1 MRVTLE
7 EMAGLFGVAAAQ
19 PVDLRVS
26 MEDAPAFFRSRG
38 ENNPDG
44 WGLGWFDPGGQP
56 RLVKHPLPPS
66 GELPAGAASAEA
78 CGSVIVAHVRR
89 SSRAPR
95 AERNTHPFLSNG
107 WLFAHSGALY
117 PLLETRVRRETGRVS
132 YEGQTDSEAFFR
144 LLLDRLQAPA
154 GPVEAIRS
162 AVTLAIEDGQFSGLN
177 FILARAGELYAF
189 RYATRSATYF
199 SLFWE
204 RREPG
209 RPLETRSL
217 ETQALICSSA
227 LARVPAVVVFSEKIS
242 EAMQPLEM
250 GRLLVVRTA
259 PHLAADVTSLI

>member
-1 MRVTLE
+1 
-7 EMAGLFGVAAAQ
+7 MAGLFGLAAAQ
-19 PVDLRVS
+19 PVDVHLS
-26 MEDAPAFFRSRG
+26 MKHAPAYFQSRG

-44 WGLGWFDPGGQP
+44 WGLGWFDLGGQA
-56 RLVKHPLPPS
+56 RVVRHPLPAS
-66 GELPAGAASAEA
+66 GEIPEGAASAEA

-95 AERNTHPFLSNG
+95 AQRNTHPFLSNG

-117 PLLETRVRRETGRVS
+117 PLLETRVRRETGRVRC
-132 YEGQTDSEAFFR
+132 EGQTDSEAFFG
-144 LLLDRLQAPA
+144 LLLRGLEAPV

-189 RYATRSATYF
+189 RYATRSGSYF

-209 RPLETRSL
+209 QPLETHSP
-217 ETQALICSSA
+217 ETQALIRSA
-227 LARVPAVVVFSEKIS
+227 GLAHVPAVVVFSERIS
-242 EAMQPLEM
+242 EATQPLEM
-250 GRLLVVRTA
+250 GQLLIVRTA
-259 PHLAADVTSLI
+259 PDLAAEVISLI